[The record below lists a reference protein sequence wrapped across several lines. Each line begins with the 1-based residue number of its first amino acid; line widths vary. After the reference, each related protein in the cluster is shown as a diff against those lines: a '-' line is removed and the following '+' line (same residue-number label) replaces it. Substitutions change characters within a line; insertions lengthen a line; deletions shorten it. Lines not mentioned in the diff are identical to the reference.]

1 MIRKS
6 FTITFYSPKE
16 LWAKFWNRFFWPR
29 RKQCA
34 EWMELVEVKLKH
46 TIINHIIVDYYN
58 NDLLDETVSER
69 LELDIKKSIEKV
81 CEEVRK
87 VMTTPIDTPIE

>member
-16 LWAKFWNRFFWPR
+16 LWVKFWNRFFWPR

-34 EWMELVEVKLKH
+34 EWMDLVEYKLEKAVI
-46 TIINHIIVDYYN
+46 TDIIINHYN
-58 NDLLDETVSER
+58 KGLLGESMAEQ
-69 LELDIKKSIEKV
+69 LELETKQAIHVV
-81 CEEVRK
+81 CENVK
-87 VMTTPIDTPIE
+87 LVMCKPLD

>member
-34 EWMELVEVKLKH
+34 EWMEVLQVKLVEA
-46 TIINHIIVDYYN
+46 IICNIIVQISAVLKEKRKMYEAETKQV
-58 NDLLDETVSER
+58 LDE
-69 LELDIKKSIEKV
+69 IKKLPSFKEFEAAINEHAK
-81 CEEVRK
+81 
-87 VMTTPIDTPIE
+87 